1 MTGPP
6 SLHTQVLPLLL
17 GFFAALILAFAAERV
32 AHRLGVVARPAT
44 DRWHRK
50 TVPLLGGVAIVAG
63 TAVPLTVIEA
73 RPEFLVLAA
82 ASAAMAIVGLVDD
95 VRALSPQGKLL
106 AQIVIGALLL
116 LFGFSFHPTGFELLD
131 LFVTLFW
138 IVGVTNAFNLLD
150 NMDGLAASVAAVAAA
165 FRLLFFY
172 WDGDTGGMAV
182 TAGFIGA
189 LGGFLVRN
197 FPPAKI
203 FMGDAGSL
211 FVGFF
216 LAGLSLVPSA
226 HAYSRGTIAVLVVP
240 VLLLLTPIFDTAF
253 VTLTRVLRGSPVHVG
268 GSDHTSHRLVAVGLG
283 ERKTVAFLAAVS
295 TAAGGIA
302 ALSYG
307 AGLSWTVVLLA
318 LLVIGLVLFGIHLSR
333 VRAVEGAAGPNGGTV
348 LRLLANFQYKRQVM
362 TVLLD
367 ACLIP
372 IAYYAAY
379 LVRFEEEVGRYIGL
393 FYRSVPAVLV
403 IQLATLAI
411 FGVYR
416 GVWQFTSLSDLLRI
430 GRATAIGTMGAVVA
444 LVYTTRFEGFSRTVF
459 ILDGVFLFVLVAGSR
474 VSFRVFAEMLRPT
487 PPSHQRVLV
496 YGAGAG
502 GELIVREL
510 LNNPG
515 LQRIPVGFVDDD
527 RSKHQT
533 RIHGVSV
540 MGGSEDIEEIA
551 RRCAAQEVIIS
562 SGKIQGPGLDHV
574 TDACQQLGIAV
585 RRASIRLD

>member
-1 MTGPP
+1 MMPM
-6 SLHTQVLPLLL
+6 SLPLLG
-17 GFFAALILAFAAERV
+17 GFAVALALTLALERL
-32 AHRLGVVARPAT
+32 APRLGLVARPGT
-44 DRWHRK
+44 DRWHRR

-63 TAVPLTVIEA
+63 TLASLGVAAA
-73 RPEFLVLAA
+73 RSEFLVLAA
-82 ASAAMAIVGLVDD
+82 ASVAMAITGLVDD
-95 VRALSPQGKLL
+95 VRELSPQGKLL
-106 AQIVIGALLL
+106 AQIVIAALLTML
-116 LFGFSFHPTGFELLD
+116 GFSFHPTGSELLD
-131 LFVTLFW
+131 FFVSLFW
-138 IVGVTNAFNLLD
+138 MVGVTNAFNLLD
-150 NMDGLAASVAAVAAA
+150 NMDGLAASVAGVAAA

-172 WDGDTGGMAV
+172 WDGDVGGMAV
-182 TAGFIGA
+182 TAGFLGA

-197 FPPAKI
+197 APPAKI

-216 LAGLSLVPSA
+216 LAALSLVPSA
-226 HAYSRGTIAVLVVP
+226 HTYSRGTIAVLVVP
-240 VLLLLTPIFDTAF
+240 VLLLLIPIFDTAF
-253 VTLTRVLRGSPVHVG
+253 VTLTRILRGSPVHVG
-268 GSDHTSHRLVAVGLG
+268 GRDHTSHRLVAVGLS

-295 TAAGGIA
+295 AAAGGIA

-307 AGLSWTVVLLA
+307 GGLSRAVILLA
-318 LLVIGLVLFGIHLSR
+318 LLVIALVLFGIHLSR
-333 VRAVEGAAGPNGGTV
+333 VRVVEGAAGVTGGTV

-362 TVLLD
+362 TLLLD

-372 IAYYAAY
+372 IGYYAAY
-379 LVRFEEEVGRYIGL
+379 LVRFEDELDRYVDL

-403 IQLATLAI
+403 VQLATLAV

-416 GVWQFTSLSDLLRI
+416 GVWRFTGLSDLLRI
-430 GRATAIGTMGAVVA
+430 GRATAIGTMAAVVA

-474 VSFRVFAEMLRPT
+474 LSFRVFAEMLRPA
-487 PPSHQRVLV
+487 PASHLRVLV

-533 RIHGVSV
+533 RIHGVPV
-540 MGGSEDIEEIA
+540 LGGSEDIEALA
-551 RRCAAQEVIIS
+551 RRYAAQEVIVS
-562 SGKIQGPGLDHV
+562 SGKIQGPALDQV
-574 TDACQQLGIAV
+574 TDVCQSLGIAV